1 MHYLQDTR
9 DKASGSSTVPVI
21 ANSTLANQIHTAA
34 RHQTFTL
41 VSLPYACACLVKLYV
56 LAGTVVLDP
65 DDPQPMLYAEML
77 SVLPYFSHHQ
87 AVMDACLHA
96 GLIMQEHL
104 CCTAICC
111 VAA

>member
-1 MHYLQDTR
+1 MHYLQDTK

-21 ANSTLANQIHTAA
+21 ANSTLINQIHTAA
-34 RHQTFTL
+34 RHPTFTI

-65 DDPQPMLYAEML
+65 DNPQPMLYADML
-77 SVLPYFSHHQ
+77 LVLTYFLHHQ
-87 AVMDACLHA
+87 AVMGLHA
-96 GLIMQEHL
+96 SLIMQEHL
-104 CCTAICC
+104 CCTATCC